1 MTCPRPWPAIPPW
14 WTSTSA
20 PTGNPIPLL
29 EVQALAAS
37 YGDVRVLS
45 AVTLSVAAGEIVA
58 LVGGNGAGKSTLLKS
73 IAGLLPPRGR
83 HPLGGRGSRS
93 RGRAPDRRAR
103 PRHGP
108 GGAPALRGHD
118 RAGASRPGRLHSA
131 GAGRAPGEPRARPR
145 LLPLPARAAPP
156 RRPLSLGRAAADGGH
171 RACPHEQS
179 PAPDAGRALARD
191 RPAPGADHPD
201 RARGD
206 QPGRRGRPPRRAER
220 AGRAHPG
227 PSRLCPRVGPDHR
240 RGAERRLAL
249 GRACPPRLSR
259 PAGHPRVSALAQQIV
274 LGILIGGLYGL
285 AAAGLSLV
293 FGVLKVLNVAHGEL
307 IMLGGYAAFWAVA
320 LLGMDPFGSLV
331 LVVPLS
337 MLAGFFLY
345 GALFGFVVRAN
356 EETREKN
363 SLLIGFGLALVLHA
377 LAVRL
382 WTADE
387 RSIITPY
394 GGAVIMV
401 AGLSIPVV
409 RLLSL
414 VLAFAVIGGL
424 QLLLTHWRWGKAIR
438 ATAEDWQAA
447 LLTGIDVRRA
457 YLLAFAIGT
466 GLAGIAGVLV
476 SVGYSISP
484 SIGLEW
490 TLKALIV
497 VVLAGLG
504 SMIGTFI
511 GGILLGVAE
520 ALSAAAFGGPY
531 REVVGLVIFVV
542 VLCVRPRGLFG
553 R

>member
-1 MTCPRPWPAIPPW
+1 
-14 WTSTSA
+14 
-20 PTGNPIPLL
+20 
-29 EVQALAAS
+29 
-37 YGDVRVLS
+37 
-45 AVTLSVAAGEIVA
+45 
-58 LVGGNGAGKSTLLKS
+58 
-73 IAGLLPPRGR
+73 
-83 HPLGGRGSRS
+83 
-93 RGRAPDRRAR
+93 
-103 PRHGP
+103 
-108 GGAPALRGHD
+108 
-118 RAGASRPGRLHSA
+118 
-131 GAGRAPGEPRARPR
+131 
-145 LLPLPARAAPP
+145 
-156 RRPLSLGRAAADGGH
+156 
-171 RACPHEQS
+171 
-179 PAPDAGRALARD
+179 
-191 RPAPGADHPD
+191 
-201 RARGD
+201 
-206 QPGRRGRPPRRAER
+206 
-220 AGRAHPG
+220 
-227 PSRLCPRVGPDHR
+227 
-240 RGAERRLAL
+240 
-249 GRACPPRLSR
+249 
-259 PAGHPRVSALAQQIV
+259 VSALAQQIV

-337 MLAGFFLY
+337 LLAGVVLY

-387 RSIITPY
+387 RSIVTPY
-394 GGAVIMV
+394 GGAVITV

-414 VLAFAVIGGL
+414 VIAFAVIGGL

-457 YLLAFAIGT
+457 YFLAFAMGT
-466 GLAGIAGVLV
+466 GLAGTAGVLV
-476 SVGYSISP
+476 SVGYSVSP

-504 SMIGTFI
+504 SMIGTFV

-542 VLCVRPRGLFG
+542 VLCARPRGLFG